1 MFQLTDKVAL
11 ITGAAGG
18 IGAAIAHTYVDAG
31 ARVVL
36 ADRDAAA
43 AADLAATINAGRG
56 AEVAHGIGLDVRD
69 AAQCDAAVAAACA
82 RFGKLHILVNNAGV
96 NTRMRPEQYDEALW
110 DDIVDI
116 NLKGCFLMA
125 RAAHPAL
132 KAAGGGRVINIGS
145 ILSVV
150 SNAMTAPYSAS
161 KGGVL
166 QLTKSLAC
174 AWAADGINVNALL
187 PGWIDTALSRQA
199 RVDIPGHAERVE
211 ATTPLGRWGL
221 PEDLVGSAVFL
232 ASPAAAFVTGA
243 SLIVDGGVTAH
254 V

>member
-18 IGAAIAHTYVDAG
+18 IGSAIAKAYAKAG
-31 ARVVL
+31 ARVLL
-36 ADRDAAA
+36 ADRSADAATQ
-43 AADLAATINAGRG
+43 LAAELNTGR
-56 AEVAHGIGLDVRD
+56 AQPIAHGVALDVRD
-69 AAQCDAAVAAACA
+69 AAQCAAAVAAAVDL
-82 RFGKLHILVNNAGV
+82 FGGLHILVNNAGV
-96 NTRMRPEQYDEALW
+96 NTRMRPEQYNEALW
-110 DDIVDI
+110 DDIVDV

-125 RAAHPAL
+125 QAAHPL
-132 KAAGGGRVINIGS
+132 LTAAQGGRIVNIGS

-174 AWAADGINVNALL
+174 AWAQDGITVNAIL

-199 RVDIPGHAERVE
+199 RIDIPGHAERVE

-221 PEDLVGSAVFL
+221 PQDLVGAAVFL
-232 ASPAAAFVTGA
+232 ASPAAAFITGA
-243 SLIVDGGVTAH
+243 SLTVDGGVTAH
-254 V
+254 A